1 MYHYAYLLTFPNGK
15 KYIGARSFHLKPEL
29 DTTYL
34 GSGKALPKDRHDF
47 RELVQKDILQVFDTR
62 KELLEFE
69 KNFIKNNS
77 CIEDK
82 NWYNLRLST
91 FDRHGQKVPNRKPC
105 DKQTTSGST
114 HKRRY
119 ANFRTPAQIDGTERM
134 KKALTGVP
142 NPAKGHKGIS
152 NSGFIPWYY
161 ITPNGDYVEVFDKT
175 KKEMAKELGFTERQL
190 GHGFHH
196 TNEHQCAERIPRK
209 GWTFGNLPRPD
220 IFTNKD

>member
-34 GSGKALPKDRHDF
+34 GSGKALPKGRHDY
-47 RELVQKDILQVFDTR
+47 RDLVQKDILQVFDTR

-69 KNFIKNNS
+69 KNFIKSNN
-77 CIEDK
+77 CIEDE

-91 FDRHGQKVPNRKPC
+91 FDRHGQKTPNRKPY
-105 DKQTTSGST
+105 DKQTTSGNT
-114 HKRRY
+114 LKRRY
-119 ANFRTPAQIDGTERM
+119 RNYRTPAQIDGTERM
-134 KKALTGVP
+134 KKALTGVS

-196 TNEHQCAERIPRK
+196 TNEHQCAKSMPRK
-209 GWTFGNLPRPD
+209 GWTFGNLPRPN
-220 IFTNKD
+220 IFTDRD